1 MEAMPTPHE
10 SVLQLPGLRILL
22 PLFSFTFRTGSA
34 TRSSGSS
41 PSARLYPTLHQRLS
55 SGPLL
60 PLPAHDVDDKRIVT
74 LTVSE
79 NEQANIASGELEVQ
93 RAVDAEH
100 VLWHFETAS
109 FARGI
114 TLETGVNLIPNARV
128 QANCVNQD
136 CLDLLR

>member
-1 MEAMPTPHE
+1 M
-10 SVLQLPGLRILL
+10 
-22 PLFSFTFRTGSA
+22 
-34 TRSSGSS
+34 
-41 PSARLYPTLHQRLS
+41 
-55 SGPLL
+55 
-60 PLPAHDVDDKRIVT
+60 T